1 MREIPYLDE
10 CRHAEP
16 SFRRLSMLKREY
28 GALAVM
34 LLFVGCSSSGGGSQA
49 ADASSS
55 SQAARPTAEQV
66 AYHGSL
72 GERDPASCDGAWGIY
87 VVNMSDFRVEL
98 FWAETEASQAQH
110 LGGIAQKD
118 SAIAYFYD
126 ARKTLP
132 QVWIRYQG
140 SRMYVD
146 GHEDL
151 SGYRLRAILGC
162 NTEGKK
168 EE

>member
-1 MREIPYLDE
+1 
-10 CRHAEP
+10 
-16 SFRRLSMLKREY
+16 MLKRKY

-49 ADASSS
+49 ADASTDSE
-55 SQAARPTAEQV
+55 AERPSAEQV
-66 AYHGSL
+66 GYHGSL
-72 GERDPASCDGAWGIY
+72 GERDPASCNGAWGIY

-98 FWAETEASQAQH
+98 YWAETEASQARH
-110 LGGIAQKD
+110 LGGIALKD

-126 ARKTLP
+126 ARKDLP
-132 QVWIRYQG
+132 QVWITYQG
-140 SRMYVD
+140 SRMYID
-146 GHEDL
+146 GTEDL

-162 NTEGKK
+162 NTQGKK

>member
-1 MREIPYLDE
+1 
-10 CRHAEP
+10 
-16 SFRRLSMLKREY
+16 MLKRKY

-55 SQAARPTAEQV
+55 SEAARPTAEQV
-66 AYHGSL
+66 GYHGSL
-72 GERDPASCDGAWGIY
+72 GERDPASCNGAWGIY
-87 VVNMSDFRVEL
+87 VVNMSDFRVGVH
-98 FWAETEASQAQH
+98 WSETMADRAKN
-110 LGGIAQKD
+110 LGSIPQKD
-118 SAIAYFYD
+118 SAIAYFYS
-126 ARKTLP
+126 ARKELP
-132 QVWIRYQG
+132 QVWISYQG
-140 SRMYVD
+140 SRMYID